1 MMNETET
8 IPQLIQKYRI
18 RIVIGVIT
26 TALVALG
33 VSLLVPKQYLSEA
46 AVLPANSKLMD
57 KQRMFGENIQELYS
71 AYGAS
76 DDLDRLMATMHSTS
90 VLQAVTD
97 SLGLAKHYGIEE
109 PNARKKALKK
119 LGKQLKMQRS
129 EYGEI
134 SLKVWDKD
142 PAMAFMIANMILQKT
157 QQMHDDLFTGY
168 YQRSIAKLEDELQ
181 YKNAMIF
188 NQADSSSVKTNGI
201 PAEEQNLVKRKIT
214 EYRIAQLNPPAA
226 MFILAKP
233 EQAVQPDKPDIL
245 LNTLIASAVALFAI
259 IAWVAGQSLWK
270 SGYAKP

>member
-1 MMNETET
+1 MIKDTET
-8 IPQLIQKYRI
+8 IPQLIQRYRI
-18 RIVIGVIT
+18 RIVVTVIT

-90 VLQAVTD
+90 VLQSVTD
-97 SLGLAKHYGIEE
+97 SLGLARHYGIEE

-142 PAMAFMIANMILQKT
+142 PALALMIANTILQKT
-157 QQMHDDLFTGY
+157 QQMQDDLFTGY
-168 YQRSIAKLEDELQ
+168 YQRSIAKLEDELN
-181 YKNAMIF
+181 YNSSLIRSA
-188 NQADSSSVKTNGI
+188 ADSTAITRGTMV
-201 PAEEQNLVKRKIT
+201 PDEQNMIKRKIT
-214 EYRIAQLNPPAA
+214 EYRITQLNPPAA